1 MRLHRLTLR
10 DVKGV
15 PERTLAFPDAGVV
28 VIEGPNEVGK
38 STLLEAFDR
47 LLDPRA
53 RATSQSRQVRALQP
67 VGRDVGPFVEAEFSL
82 GDYRVRFAK
91 RWLRDPMTTLDV
103 LAPVSAQLSGSAAQA
118 RLDAILAEAL
128 DRPLWDAL
136 RFTQAGELGQVPLT
150 DSGVLTEALDAA
162 SGVDLHAA
170 AGTHVLDRVEA
181 EFLRYFTPT
190 GRITGELRVAVTDWQ
205 TARDAA
211 AQAHGRL
218 QETEAMVEQH
228 QRLQSEHEALVQTRP
243 ELQAA
248 LERAQ
253 QQADAVSS
261 VAAAHARAKDTLD
274 QARERSV
281 RASRDLD
288 DRHTLVREVQQA
300 QAAMTTAEE
309 ELAAQDARLAHAR
322 QVAAPLEEAAAD
334 AEAALDHA
342 RDVADRAA
350 ADATH
355 LADVARVAE
364 LAARAERLTDLLR
377 QRLTAV
383 EALRSSRVTD
393 RSIRALEAAAHA
405 LALLRARHEAASPTL
420 LVESLGGQAVVLT
433 AGSEAQT
440 TVAPGAA
447 AEAQVLGELTIE
459 VPDTLRVTVR
469 PEPGA
474 TVRAEGIAASAAALG
489 ALLAEADVT
498 DLDQARAELAR
509 RGEAEAGLRA
519 LDARITDLLDG
530 TDQADLVSQLEALQ
544 DAVEAYRAERD
555 AAQAAAVRASLPAV
569 PALPVDVSQVRAVAR
584 HVREALDSARSA
596 HAGARRVLVAA
607 HDAVSALSRSVA
619 RAATTLEVARDAS
632 RRSAERLAQ
641 ARATVGDDELEQ
653 LVAQRAGEFARVE
666 SVESQARRELR
677 ACDVEGV
684 QARLVAASRRLAE
697 HDDATLAVREQ
708 LLVLHGQVELTSGEG
723 RAEAYDLALV
733 EVGHARAALE
743 AVDRRARAARQLH
756 LTLLR
761 HRETAHRA
769 YVRPYAAQLDRL
781 GQMVYGD
788 TFGVEVADDL
798 TIVSRHLDGTTV
810 PFDQLSGG
818 AKEQLGILA
827 RLAVAALV
835 DPTRGVPVIIDDA
848 LGYTDPDRLHRVGA
862 VFGGPAEQAQV
873 ILLTCTPGRYAQ
885 IPHTTTIRLTA

>member
-15 PERTLAFPDAGVV
+15 PERTLRFPDAGVV

-82 GDYRVRFAK
+82 GAYRVRFAK
-91 RWLRDPMTTLDV
+91 RWLRDPMTTLEV
-103 LAPVSAQLSGSAAQA
+103 LAPVAAQLSGSAAQA
-118 RLDAILAEAL
+118 RLDTILAEAL

-162 SGVDLHAA
+162 SGADLHAA
-170 AGTHVLDRVEA
+170 DGTHVLDRVEE

-190 GRITGELRVAVTDWQ
+190 GRMTGELRAAANEWQ

-218 QETEAMVEQH
+218 QETEAMVELH
-228 QRLQSEHEALVQTRP
+228 QRLQSEHEELVGARP
-243 ELQAA
+243 ELLAA
-248 LERAQ
+248 LQRAQ
-253 QQADAVSS
+253 QQADTVSS
-261 VAAAHARAKDTLD
+261 VAAAHAKAKDALD

-288 DRHTLVREVQQA
+288 DRHTLVRDVQQA
-300 QAAMTTAEE
+300 QAALTTAEQ
-309 ELAAQDARLAHAR
+309 ELAAADARLAQAR
-322 QVAAPLEEAAAD
+322 QAAAPLEEAAAH
-334 AEAALDHA
+334 AEAALDQA

-350 ADATH
+350 ADADH
-355 LADVARVAE
+355 LADLAQVAT
-364 LAARAERLTDLLR
+364 LAARAERLAGLLR
-377 QRLTAV
+377 ERLTAV
-383 EALRSSRVTD
+383 QAVRSCRVTD
-393 RSIRALEAAAHA
+393 TSVRAIEAAAHE

-420 LVESLGGQAVVLT
+420 LVESLGRQAAVLM
-433 AGSEAQT
+433 AGSQAHT
-440 TVAPGAA
+440 TVTPGAA
-447 AEAQVLGELTIE
+447 TEHQVLGEFTVE
-459 VPDTLRVTVR
+459 VPGTVRVTVR

-474 TVRAEGIAASAAALG
+474 TTRAEGIAAKADALG
-489 ALLAEADVT
+489 TLLADADVP
-498 DLDQARAELAR
+498 DVDQARGELAR
-509 RGEAEAGLRA
+509 RGEAEAALRA
-519 LDARITDLLDG
+519 LDARITELLDG
-530 TDQADLVSQLEALQ
+530 TDQAGLVSQLEALQ
-544 DAVEAYRAERD
+544 DAVDTYRAERGS
-555 AAQAAAVRASLPAV
+555 AQAAL
-569 PALPVDVSQVRAVAR
+569 PALPADVAQARAVAGEAR
-584 HVREALDSARSA
+584 AALDAARTA
-596 HAGARRVLVAA
+596 HSGARRAHLAA
-607 HDAVSALSRSVA
+607 NAELSVLSRSVA
-619 RAATTLEVARDAS
+619 SAATTREVARDAS
-632 RRSAERLAQ
+632 RRLAERLAQ
-641 ARATVGDDELEQ
+641 ARAAVGDDELEQ

-677 ACDVEGV
+677 SCDVEGV
-684 QARLVAASRRLAE
+684 QARLAAATRRLTE
-697 HDDATLAVREQ
+697 HDEATLAVHHRR
-708 LLVLHGQVELTSGEG
+708 LVLQGQVELTSGEG
-723 RAEAYDLALV
+723 RAEAYHLGLV
-733 EVGHARAALE
+733 EVAHARTALE

-756 LTLLR
+756 QTLLR
-761 HRETAHRA
+761 HRDTAHRA

-788 TFGVEVADDL
+788 TFAVEVGDDL
-798 TIVSRHLDGTTV
+798 TIMSRHLDGTTV

-835 DPTRGVPVIIDDA
+835 DPTQGVPVIIDDA

-885 IPHTTTIRLTA
+885 IPHTTTICLTA